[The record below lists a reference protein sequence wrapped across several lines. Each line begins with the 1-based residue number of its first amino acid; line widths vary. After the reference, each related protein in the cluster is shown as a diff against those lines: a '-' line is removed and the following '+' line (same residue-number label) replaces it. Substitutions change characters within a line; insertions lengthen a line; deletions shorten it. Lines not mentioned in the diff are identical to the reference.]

1 MTPELGNPRTLPPGL
16 QVIERGWLS
25 SNSVLLGGDERGA
38 VLIDSGYCTHAQQTA
53 SLLAEAL
60 AADAPGRPL
69 RLIVNTHLHSDHCGG
84 NAHLQTLHQCPIWI
98 PPGDFGAAKNWDE
111 TKLSYS
117 ATGQKCPR
125 FAPTRALAPG
135 ERLRQAERDWEVHAA
150 PGHDPHSIILFEPE
164 SRLLVSADALWER
177 GFGIVFPEIDGED
190 AFAEVE
196 TTLDVIESLNPSLV
210 VPGHGAPF
218 DDIPSALREARSRLA
233 FFRQRPERH
242 ARHAAK
248 ALIMFHLLEASSQA
262 QQPLLDRLMV
272 TPIHRKLWQGYFQ
285 SQSLQ
290 SWSIELIDE
299 LLKSGAIRR
308 REEQLQPSRAQ

>member
-1 MTPELGNPRTLPPGL
+1 MTAELGNPRSLPPGL
-16 QVIERGWLS
+16 QLIERGWLS
-25 SNSVLLGGDERGA
+25 SNSVVLGGDERGT

-53 SLLAEAL
+53 ALLAAAL

-84 NAHLQTLHQCPIWI
+84 NAHLQALHHCPIWI
-98 PPGDFGAAKNWDE
+98 PPGDFEAAKHWDE
-111 TKLSYS
+111 AKLSYE
-117 ATGQKCPR
+117 ATGQQCPR

-135 ERLRQAERDWEVHAA
+135 ERLRQAGRDWEVHAA

-164 SRLLVSADALWER
+164 SRLLISADALWER
-177 GFGIVFPEIDGED
+177 GFGIVFPEIDGID
-190 AFAEVE
+190 AFDEIQA
-196 TTLDVIESLNPSLV
+196 TLDLIESLNPALV
-210 VPGHGAPF
+210 IPGHGAPF
-218 DDIPSALREARSRLA
+218 DDVAAALSEARSRLT
-233 FFRQRPERH
+233 FFRQRPDRH

-248 ALIMFHLLEASSQA
+248 ALIMFHLLEATNQA
-262 QQPLLDRLMV
+262 QQLLLDWLMV

-290 SWSIELIDE
+290 AWSIELIDE

-308 REEQLQPSRAQ
+308 RDGQLQPT